1 MKSYEE
7 LTEII
12 NNEIECIFNEK
23 IDVLDFSSKNLL
35 EPIKYALLQG
45 GKRMRPTL
53 LLLACEING
62 GDIDDALYP
71 AIGLEL
77 FHNMTL
83 IHDDIMDNADI
94 RRSYPTVYK
103 KWDVNTAILAG
114 DAIFALAIRY
124 LVKTK
129 SNFIKDITVLFNY
142 TSLKVCE
149 GQQFDMDFEKVDEV
163 SIDEYIQMIRY
174 KTAVMLASALKIG
187 ALIAGA
193 SLEQQNYYFSYG
205 ENIGLAFQLMD
216 DWLDVY
222 GNADV
227 FGKNLGGDI
236 IEGKKTYLYLKAL
249 EQADPKTKET
259 LINIYNDFEID
270 NEQKIK
276 EVMDIYEKLNI
287 NQLTLDAIKNY
298 QKTAYDILP
307 KLYLNKEGYDL
318 LKEYSDKLFI
328 RSY

>member
-1 MKSYEE
+1 MKSYVE
-7 LTEII
+7 LSEII
-12 NNEIECIFNEK
+12 NNEIERIFKEK
-23 IDVLDFSSKNLL
+23 IESLDLRSKNLL
-35 EPIKYALLQG
+35 EPVKYALLQG

-83 IHDDIMDNADI
+83 VHDDIMDNADI
-94 RRSYPTVYK
+94 RRSAPTVYK

-114 DAIFALAIRY
+114 DAIFALAIKY
-124 LVKTK
+124 LVQTK
-129 SNFIKDITVLFNY
+129 SNYIKDIANLFNF

-149 GQQFDMDFEKVDEV
+149 GQQYDMDFEKVDEV
-163 SIDEYIQMIRY
+163 SINEYIEMIRS

-187 ALIAGA
+187 ALIAGT
-193 SLEQQNYYFSYG
+193 SLEQQNYYYSYG

-222 GNADV
+222 GDSKV
-227 FGKNLGGDI
+227 FGKNIGGDI

-249 EQADPKTKET
+249 EQADSETKEK
-259 LINIYNDFEID
+259 LIKTYNNFDLDD
-270 NEQKIK
+270 NEKIK
-276 EVMDIYEKLNI
+276 EVMDIYDKLNI
-287 NQLTLDAIKNY
+287 KQLTLAAIRSY

-307 KLYLNKEGYDL
+307 KLYLNKVL
-318 LKEYSDKLFI
+318 ILSNAFC
-328 RSY
+328 